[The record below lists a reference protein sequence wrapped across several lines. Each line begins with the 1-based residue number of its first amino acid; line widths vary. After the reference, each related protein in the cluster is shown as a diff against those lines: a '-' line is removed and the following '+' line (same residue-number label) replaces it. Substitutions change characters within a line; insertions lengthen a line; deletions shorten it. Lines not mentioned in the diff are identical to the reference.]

1 MQRSR
6 RIAATVDGTSVEPTT
21 DHAVPP
27 AGSTAGPVASAAPLA
42 PPAAGCAEPAATLFA
57 ANALFHGGVSGLAAD
72 ASALFVVADAY
83 EGPST
88 VHRIYAFPR
97 AGGPPKL
104 LRTAS
109 YAFSGLARVAAG
121 KVFVARAAD
130 EPNTTGPWGPAAMEV
145 IDSGGVA
152 VAVPLGIDGI
162 DLVDL
167 EDFVVTPDESVY
179 FSINHHPRAGLYRAN
194 AAGATLLLA
203 GAGNAFGWLALGADK
218 VFAQDNLTQGHVH
231 GVPMNG
237 GPTTT
242 LGPTFDFGVASDA
255 ARRVFAFEPRNEGTF
270 VAARDQVT
278 GNVLWELAN
287 GWFGPLEVDSDGVFV
302 YWRDYQYTDPTTS
315 TLAKGSAHRVKVD
328 GSCARAFA
336 PELSNVSGGRELAAR
351 GVRWRRLLRQR
362 ARHRRGSLTG

>member
-1 MQRSR
+1 M
-6 RIAATVDGTSVEPTT
+6 
-21 DHAVPP
+21 
-27 AGSTAGPVASAAPLA
+27 
-42 PPAAGCAEPAATLFA
+42 
-57 ANALFHGGVSGLAAD
+57 AAD

-270 VAARDQVT
+270 VVARDQVT

-315 TLAKGSAHRVKVD
+315 TPAKGSAHRVKVD